1 VTLIFVLER
10 RCECSISNGLPV
22 LGETEKMK
30 EITFSRSAANSM
42 TGSNW
47 LRVPVD
53 LVDKLDKL
61 AEKKG
66 IIARGK
72 WAVYARTVL
81 TEHINKEGSE

>member
-42 TGSNW
+42 TDCVICTGSMT
-47 LRVPVD
+47 LEEVVD
-53 LVDKLDKL
+53 ASDKEIDDNLCRRHLQD
-61 AEKKG
+61 
-66 IIARGK
+66 
-72 WAVYARTVL
+72 VYDAL
-81 TEHINKEGSE
+81 

>member
-1 VTLIFVLER
+1 
-10 RCECSISNGLPV
+10 
-22 LGETEKMK
+22 
-30 EITFSRSAANSM
+30 M

-53 LVDKLDKL
+53 LADKLDKL

>member
-1 VTLIFVLER
+1 
-10 RCECSISNGLPV
+10 
-22 LGETEKMK
+22 
-30 EITFSRSAANSM
+30 M
-42 TGSNW
+42 TNSNW

-53 LVDKLDKL
+53 IADELDKL